1 MVAKKLQKVAPDF
14 FCKKCHYNT
23 SKKSSFDKHLATA
36 KHQLVTL
43 GNAEV
48 ALNNSHLYSCE
59 KCNKDFKSR
68 HGLWYHKKK
77 CVSANLIIL
86 Q

>member
-1 MVAKKLQKVAPDF
+1 MVTKKLQKVAPDF

-59 KCNKDFKSR
+59 KCNKDIKSR

-77 CVSANLIIL
+77 CVSVNLIIL